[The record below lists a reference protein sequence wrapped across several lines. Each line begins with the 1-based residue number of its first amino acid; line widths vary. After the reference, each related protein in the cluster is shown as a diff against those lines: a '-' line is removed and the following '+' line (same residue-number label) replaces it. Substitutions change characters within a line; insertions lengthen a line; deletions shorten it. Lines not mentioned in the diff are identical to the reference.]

1 MTHVENVQSVLG
13 KLSCNLSRTPTRLAT
28 NKTEYH
34 RAYTADSIAHI
45 STTFNFEFSG
55 KINYRMMMI
64 PNRSLLTEAP
74 SGNKGENQVNRESQ
88 KINTSSNLS
97 QESGAAKVSQQSED
111 QPSLCLSWS
120 ITTIQGI

>member
-1 MTHVENVQSVLG
+1 MKHVENVQSVLG

-28 NKTEYH
+28 NKTEY
-34 RAYTADSIAHI
+34 TADSIANI

-74 SGNKGENQVNRESQ
+74 SGNKGENQLNRESQ

-97 QESGAAKVSQQSED
+97 QESGAAKVSQQAED